1 MLQAYKKNYRDL
13 NNKYQNLNIPN
24 YQREYVWSK
33 IEWEDF
39 YNDLKNIVK
48 YNFKSHFMGTLLV
61 KKNTSGRYDII
72 DGQQRLITIN
82 IFLMAYRDFY
92 LNKYSNR
99 RVKYISNSLSNRI
112 KLTDT
117 DNTYELLYN
126 SLYNESTII
135 ETNQSKNILKA
146 YQFFRK
152 VLEDKDKTLFGH
164 IYTDNKVLR
173 ILLKLIFI
181 VIEIDNKTS
190 PYLIFETLNARG
202 VDLNISDLVKNHLLD
217 RLKTNEELSNL
228 LSSEWAKLNK
238 GISANKFE
246 NIFQA
251 YYKSSMNRKAILKEI
266 TKTTNTEED
275 IKKFVHQLSSYINTY
290 KILSDAN
297 AEYWNSNKDLKKY
310 ILNLHYFE
318 CTHILKILYIPIH
331 ENFKNKNQ
339 IKSFK
344 FLESLVF
351 RYIIICRKDESKI
364 IDRFYEIARKL
375 NSKEIDKPSQLKIH
389 LLEFIIDDEEFE
401 YSFAYRSIEYPK
413 NNVVQYILYTL
424 ENYLLGTETY
434 ILKTSDASVEHIEA
448 DSTSNHNLKYRL
460 GNYTLLTE
468 YENGKSQDK
477 SFVIKKENYYKNS
490 GFALTNGAPNSEV
503 KPLNNYTGWNLENIK
518 IRQSQL
524 ATLAV
529 KVWKI

>member
-1 MLQAYKKNYRDL
+1 MLTAYKKNYRDL
-13 NNKYQNLNIPN
+13 NSIYKSLKIPN

-39 YNDLKNIVK
+39 FNDIKNIVK

-61 KKNTSGRYDII
+61 KKNISGSYDII

-92 LNKYSNR
+92 LNKYNTR
-99 RVKYISNSLSNRI
+99 RIKYITSSLSNRI
-112 KLTDT
+112 KLSDS
-117 DNTYELLYN
+117 DNIYELLYSN
-126 SLYNESTII
+126 LYDDSKNIR
-135 ETNQSKNILKA
+135 TNQSKNILKA

-152 VLEDKDKTLFGH
+152 ELENKDLFGFV
-164 IYTDNKVLR
+164 YTDNKVLR
-173 ILLKLIFI
+173 ILLKLFFI

-217 RLKTNEELSNL
+217 KLKGNNELSSL
-228 LSSEWAKLNK
+228 LSSEWSKLNR

-266 TKTTNTEED
+266 TKNTNTEED
-275 IKKFVHQLSSYINTY
+275 IKSFIHKLSRYINTY
-290 KILSDAN
+290 KKLSDASEEHWN
-297 AEYWNSNKDLKKY
+297 ANKDLRKY

-318 CTHILKILYIPIH
+318 CNHILKILYIPIH
-331 ENFKNKNQ
+331 TNFKDKNQ
-339 IKSFK
+339 IKFFK

-351 RYIIICRKDESKI
+351 RYIIICRKYESKI
-364 IDRFYEIARKL
+364 IDKFYEIARKL
-375 NSKEIDKPSQLKIH
+375 NSKEIDKVSRLKDE
-389 LLEFIIDDEEFE
+389 LKDFIIDDEEFE

-413 NNVVQYILYTL
+413 NNIVQYILYTL
-424 ENYLLGTETY
+424 ENYLLRNDIY

-448 DSTSNHNLKYRL
+448 DSTPNHNLKYRL
-460 GNYTLLTE
+460 GNYTLLTGD
-468 YENGKSQDK
+468 ENTRAKDK
-477 SFVIKKENYYKNS
+477 TFVVKKENYYKKS
-490 GFALTNGAPNSEV
+490 GFALTNGAANSEV
-503 KPLNNYTGWNLENIK
+503 KPLHHYAGWNLENIK

-524 ATLAV
+524 AKLAV
-529 KVWKI
+529 KVWKV

>member
-1 MLQAYKKNYRDL
+1 
-13 NNKYQNLNIPN
+13 
-24 YQREYVWSK
+24 
-33 IEWEDF
+33 
-39 YNDLKNIVK
+39 
-48 YNFKSHFMGTLLV
+48 
-61 KKNTSGRYDII
+61 
-72 DGQQRLITIN
+72 
-82 IFLMAYRDFY
+82 MAYRDFY
-92 LNKYSNR
+92 LNKYSTR
-99 RVKYISNSLSNRI
+99 KIKYIANSLSNRI
-112 KLTDT
+112 KLI
-117 DNTYELLYN
+117 DNDNIYELLYN
-126 SLYNESTII
+126 NLYNESTII

-152 VLEDKDKTLFGH
+152 ALESKDLFGH

-228 LSSEWAKLNK
+228 LSSEWAKLNR

-266 TKTTNTEED
+266 TKNTNTEED
-275 IKKFVHQLSSYINTY
+275 IKKFVHQLSSYINNY
-290 KILSDAN
+290 KILSDSN

-331 ENFKNKNQ
+331 TNFKDKNQ
-339 IKSFK
+339 IKFFK

-364 IDRFYEIARKL
+364 IDKFYEIARQL
-375 NSKEIDKPSQLKIH
+375 NSKEIDKPNELKNE
-389 LLEFIIDDEEFE
+389 LKDFIIDDEEFE

-413 NNVVQYILYTL
+413 NNIVQYILYTL
-424 ENYLLGTETY
+424 ENYLLGKNDTY
-434 ILKTSDASVEHIEA
+434 TLKTSDASVEHIEA

-460 GNYTLLTE
+460 GNYTLLTGT
-468 YENGKSQDK
+468 ENTRAKDK
-477 SFVIKKENYYKNS
+477 TFVIKKENYYKNS

-503 KPLNNYTGWNLENIK
+503 KPLDSYVGWNLENIK

-524 ATLAV
+524 AKLAV
-529 KVWKI
+529 KVWKV

>member
-1 MLQAYKKNYRDL
+1 MLNAYKKNYRDL
-13 NNKYQNLNIPN
+13 SNEYKSLKIPN

-39 YNDLKNIVK
+39 FNDIKNIVK

-61 KKNTSGRYDII
+61 KKNTSGNYDII

-92 LNKYSNR
+92 LNKYDMRSI
-99 RVKYISNSLSNRI
+99 KYITSSLSNRI
-112 KLTDT
+112 KLSDD
-117 DNTYELLYN
+117 DNIYELLYN
-126 SLYNESTII
+126 NLYDESKNIS
-135 ETNQSKNILKA
+135 TNQSKNILKA

-152 VLEDKDKTLFGH
+152 ELKRKDLFGY
-164 IYTDNKVLR
+164 IYTDNKILR
-173 ILLKLIFI
+173 VLLKLIFI

-217 RLKTNEELSNL
+217 KLKNNNELSSL
-228 LSSEWAKLNK
+228 LSNEWSKLNR
-238 GISANKFE
+238 GISTNKFE

-266 TKTTNTEED
+266 TKSTNTEDD
-275 IKKFVHQLSSYINTY
+275 IKNFVSQLSKYINTY
-290 KILSDAN
+290 KKLSDASDEHWS
-297 AEYWNSNKDLKKY
+297 ANKDLKKH

-318 CTHILKILYIPIH
+318 CNHILKILYIPIH
-331 ENFKNKNQ
+331 ENFKDKNQ
-339 IKSFK
+339 IKFFK

-364 IDRFYEIARKL
+364 IDKFYEIARKL
-375 NSKEIDKPSQLKIH
+375 NSTEIDKVSALKH
-389 LLEFIIDDEEFE
+389 ELKDFVIDDEEFE

-413 NNVVQYILYTL
+413 NNIVQYILYTL
-424 ENYLLGTETY
+424 ENHLLGNNTY

-448 DSTSNHNLKYRL
+448 DSTLNHNLKYRL
-460 GNYTLLTE
+460 GNYTLLTGD
-468 YENGKSQDK
+468 ENEKAGNKD
-477 SFVIKKENYYKNS
+477 FIIKKENYYKNS
-490 GFALTNGAPNSEV
+490 GFTLTNGASNSEI
-503 KPLNNYTGWNLENIK
+503 KPLHGYVGWNLENIK

-524 ATLAV
+524 AKLAV